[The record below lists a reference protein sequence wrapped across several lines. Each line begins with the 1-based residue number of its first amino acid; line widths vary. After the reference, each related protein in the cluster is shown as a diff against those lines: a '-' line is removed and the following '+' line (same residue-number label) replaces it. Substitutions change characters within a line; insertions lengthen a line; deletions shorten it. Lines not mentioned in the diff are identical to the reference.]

1 MSNLLSCQL
10 QNDIH
15 SPCITVHESLLFS
28 ARLRFTKDVNRK
40 IVDAFVE
47 EVTLPGSHSI
57 GVRSAV
63 QLTAIATNH
72 VIPHAV
78 IREF

>member
-1 MSNLLSCQL
+1 MSDLPLCQL

-47 EVTLPGSHSI
+47 EVMLPG
-57 GVRSAV
+57 
-63 QLTAIATNH
+63 
-72 VIPHAV
+72 
-78 IREF
+78 